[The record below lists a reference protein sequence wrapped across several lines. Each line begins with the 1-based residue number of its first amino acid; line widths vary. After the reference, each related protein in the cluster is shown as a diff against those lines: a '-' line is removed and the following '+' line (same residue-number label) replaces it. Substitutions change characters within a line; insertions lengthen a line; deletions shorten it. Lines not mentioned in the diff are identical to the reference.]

1 MLSEHQPHMVHA
13 LCDLNAAIERGA
25 LTAAEQ
31 TMLRM
36 LGIAE
41 LVLATLDL
49 LAEHAELLSL
59 TRAPLRLQQLRMGR
73 LATDLPVGPFLRR
86 CERMALGTREGCM
99 GPAAERVRC
108 HGWFVTSGHCLR
120 VAQAVM
126 ACEESVLSLMNFP

>member
-13 LCDLNAAIERGA
+13 LCDLNAAIEHGA

-59 TRAPLRLQQLRMGR
+59 TRAPLRLQQLRLLES
-73 LATDLPVGPFLRR
+73 LA
-86 CERMALGTREGCM
+86 A
-99 GPAAERVRC
+99 
-108 HGWFVTSGHCLR
+108 TSY
-120 VAQAVM
+120 
-126 ACEESVLSLMNFP
+126 S

>member
-1 MLSEHQPHMVHA
+1 MLTEHQPHMVHA
-13 LCDLNAAIERGA
+13 LCDLNAAIEHGA

-59 TRAPLRLQQLRMGR
+59 TRAPLLL
-73 LATDLPVGPFLRR
+73 
-86 CERMALGTREGCM
+86 
-99 GPAAERVRC
+99 
-108 HGWFVTSGHCLR
+108 
-120 VAQAVM
+120 
-126 ACEESVLSLMNFP
+126 